1 MEKIFF
7 IAGEPSGD
15 LHASNLVK
23 EMKLINPSLQIQGWG
38 GELMSD
44 QGVVLKNH
52 LKNLSFMG
60 FLEVFLN
67 LRKIL
72 NNFKL
77 CKNQLLEFQPDVII
91 MVDYPG
97 FNLRMA
103 KWAKKKGFKIVYYI
117 SPQIWAWKESRVKS
131 IKANIDRMYCILPF
145 EEDFYAKHNYK
156 ARYLGH
162 PLMDE
167 IAHFEADRNKTVFK
181 KNKPIISILPGSR
194 EQEID
199 RKLGL
204 MLSAVSKYTD
214 FDIYV
219 ACAPNLDMKFFAE
232 YKDQYSNV
240 YFVSGKTYK
249 LLLESDFAIVTS
261 GTATLET
268 ALFKVPQVVCYKSS
282 NISYFIARM
291 VVDINFI
298 SLVNLILNREV
309 VRELIQN
316 DVNILNIQKE
326 LDLLINDSNYR
337 SEMLNGY
344 DELIKKIGKEG
355 CSKKIA
361 QDLLEHY

>member
-1 MEKIFF
+1 MKKIFV

-23 EMKLINPSLQIQGWG
+23 EIKHINPSIEIKGWG
-38 GELMSD
+38 GELMSN
-44 QGVVLKNH
+44 QGVEIKND

-60 FLEVFLN
+60 FFEVFMN
-67 LRKIL
+67 LRKIRD
-72 NNFKL
+72 NFKL
-77 CKNQLLEFQPDVII
+77 CKQQLLEFKPDVIVF
-91 MVDYPG
+91 VDYPG

-103 KWAKKKGFKIVYYI
+103 KWAKNKGFKIVYYI
-117 SPQIWAWKESRVKS
+117 SPQIWAWKESRIKS
-131 IKANIDRMYCILPF
+131 IKAHVDRMYCILPF
-145 EEDFYAKHNYK
+145 EKEFYAKHNYE
-156 ARYLGH
+156 AQYLGH

-167 IAHFEADRNKTVFK
+167 IARFGGQPDNPKFK

-282 NISYFIARM
+282 SISYFIAKM
-291 VVDINFI
+291 VVDIKFI

-337 SEMLNGY
+337 KEMLDGY